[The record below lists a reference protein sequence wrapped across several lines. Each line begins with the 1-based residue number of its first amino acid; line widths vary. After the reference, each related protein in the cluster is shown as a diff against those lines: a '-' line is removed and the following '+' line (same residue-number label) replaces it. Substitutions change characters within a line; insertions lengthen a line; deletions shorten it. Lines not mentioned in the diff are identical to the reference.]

1 MKFTIAVIVLAVFL
15 RPVLPVVGYIINY
28 DYIVKELC
36 ENRTKPELHCNGK
49 CQLMK
54 EMAKASENEKPV
66 QQKKSACAEVEILF
80 CQQPVI
86 IALAHFS
93 PSISTEVKNRYSNL
107 YSFLP
112 SVSLYHPPT
121 TV

>member
-36 ENRTKPELHCNGK
+36 ENRQKPELHCNGK

-54 EMAKASENEKPV
+54 ELAKASENEKPT
-66 QQKKSACAEVEILF
+66 QQKKSASAELEILF

-86 IALAHFS
+86 ISFTNFS
-93 PSISTEVKNRYSNL
+93 LSISTEVKNRYSNL

-112 SVSLYHPPT
+112 LASFYHPPA

>member
-36 ENRTKPELHCNGK
+36 ENRQKPELHCNGK

-54 EMAKASENEKPV
+54 ELAKASENEKPA
-66 QQKKSACAEVEILF
+66 QQKKSASAELEILF

-86 IALAHFS
+86 LTLAHFS

-112 SVSLYHPPT
+112 LASFYHPPA